1 LLTDCWDFWI
11 EQDDGSS
18 ASSSSSLPISFPHRF
33 LSLSRLLPFQ
43 APVLPL
49 VLSMYVCVFVL
60 FTTIHATTRT
70 INDYHDNDD
79 GASNL
84 LAN

>member
-1 LLTDCWDFWI
+1 MMEVAHHHHHLCL
-11 EQDDGSS
+11 
-18 ASSSSSLPISFPHRF
+18 F
-33 LSLSRLLPFQ
+33 LFLIVFSLSRLLPFQ

-60 FTTIHATTRT
+60 FTTIPATTRT

>member
-1 LLTDCWDFWI
+1 MM
-11 EQDDGSS
+11 EV
-18 ASSSSSLPISFPHRF
+18 AHHRHHLCLF
-33 LSLSRLLPFQ
+33 LFLIVFSLSRLLPFQ